1 MSKKP
6 AHVTATLGGRVKTSE
21 QLIRLFIRKCKKE
34 KIVQEYRSKTDHYIK
49 PSVAKRI
56 KKQKAIREQEKLRRK
71 QEDKLFR

>member
-1 MSKKP
+1 MPVNVS
-6 AHVTATLGGRVKTSE
+6 VTKRRGESDER
-21 QLIRLFIRKCKKE
+21 LIRRFNRKCKKQ

-49 PSVAKRI
+49 HSVAKRI

>member
-1 MSKKP
+1 MPVNVS
-6 AHVTATLGGRVKTSE
+6 VTKRRGESDER
-21 QLIRLFIRKCKKE
+21 LIRRFNRKCKKQ

>member
-1 MSKKP
+1 MP
-6 AHVTATLGGRVKTSE
+6 VNVRVTKRRGESDER
-21 QLIRLFIRKCKKE
+21 LIRRFNRKCKKQ